1 MSEALSQI
9 DRIHLNKEIPVKE
22 QSKAKQSKGAMFD
35 LKVFFSKNFFEGIFV
50 LIQASLILAVFI
62 GSLAYILLI
71 LRDTYH
77 STGSWIYQSEKTKQ
91 FGRKV
96 FYVVIFVAVIDFMI
110 SFFRIRP

>member
-1 MSEALSQI
+1 
-9 DRIHLNKEIPVKE
+9 
-22 QSKAKQSKGAMFD
+22 MFD
-35 LKVFFSKNFFEGIFV
+35 LKLLFSKNFFGGIFV

-62 GSLAYILLI
+62 GSLAYILFI

-77 STGSWIYQSEKTKQ
+77 STGGWIYQSAKTKR

-110 SFFRIRP
+110 SFLGIKPS

>member
-1 MSEALSQI
+1 
-9 DRIHLNKEIPVKE
+9 
-22 QSKAKQSKGAMFD
+22 MFD
-35 LKVFFSKNFFEGIFV
+35 LKFLFSKNFFGGIFV

-77 STGSWIYQSEKTKQ
+77 STGGCIYQSAKTKR

-110 SFFRIRP
+110 SFLGIKPS

>member
-1 MSEALSQI
+1 
-9 DRIHLNKEIPVKE
+9 
-22 QSKAKQSKGAMFD
+22 
-35 LKVFFSKNFFEGIFV
+35 
-50 LIQASLILAVFI
+50 LAIFI

-77 STGSWIYQSEKTKQ
+77 STGGWIYQSAKTKR

-110 SFFRIRP
+110 SFLGIKPS

>member
-1 MSEALSQI
+1 
-9 DRIHLNKEIPVKE
+9 
-22 QSKAKQSKGAMFD
+22 MFD
-35 LKVFFSKNFFEGIFV
+35 LKFLFSKNFFGGIFV

-77 STGSWIYQSEKTKQ
+77 STGGWIYQSAKTKR

-96 FYVVIFVAVIDFMI
+96 FYVVIFVAVIDFMM
-110 SFFRIRP
+110 SFLGIKTS

>member
-1 MSEALSQI
+1 
-9 DRIHLNKEIPVKE
+9 
-22 QSKAKQSKGAMFD
+22 MFD
-35 LKVFFSKNFFEGIFV
+35 LKFLFSKNFFGGIFA

-77 STGSWIYQSEKTKQ
+77 STGGWIYQSAKTKR

-110 SFFRIRP
+110 SFLGIKPS

>member
-1 MSEALSQI
+1 
-9 DRIHLNKEIPVKE
+9 
-22 QSKAKQSKGAMFD
+22 MFD
-35 LKVFFSKNFFEGIFV
+35 LKFLFSKNFFGGIFV

-77 STGSWIYQSEKTKQ
+77 STGGWIYQSAKTKR

-110 SFFRIRP
+110 SFLGIKPS